1 MPPAAGMSAP
11 LRFADLP
18 RPDYAGGSLVNL
30 MASLIRARG
39 GRSPHRALAGL
50 PPAALRP
57 YSKVVLLLLDGLG
70 ANQLHAFVTR
80 GKGRQ
85 FFARHP
91 WQILTTACPPTT
103 AAVVT
108 TLATGA
114 SPAEHAILGWHL
126 NLPDLGMVGTLL
138 PFITRTDTPI
148 APADFPLER
157 YLDIPA
163 PIATMRGR
171 RVLISYDTIPVSRT
185 SLAQPWWTERRSFQT
200 LDGMQ
205 RHLRAFAR
213 SRGTAYAYAYWPHY
227 DTVCHRHG
235 PEGRASARHLA
246 ELDAFLA
253 RVETALAG
261 TGTLLLVTADHGHM
275 QTSTHVDLS
284 RIPASTHPRHPA
296 LRRFPHGP
304 VPCPLLPSQGFPAP
318 DPLRPPPR
326 CLRLRTGRRRASLRH
341 PRPRQ
346 TPSRPRQ
353 PPRRLHPLRGPRHR
367 LPLSRRHGEGKET
380 QSRHPRR
387 PLRRRTPHPPLRHP
401 PLTPAPAVCLG
412 YYNKRDTSKPHPSAS
427 ARSSPRPCA
436 VKSSPAPCGIHNPLR
451 P

>member
-1 MPPAAGMSAP
+1 MPPADGMPPP
-11 LRFADLP
+11 LRFAELP

-30 MASLIRARG
+30 MASLIRARD
-39 GRSPHRALAGL
+39 GRSPHRTLAGL

-70 ANQLHAFVTR
+70 ANQLHTLVTR

-91 WQILTTACPPTT
+91 WQVITTACPATT

-148 APADFPLER
+148 APADFPLAH
-157 YLDIPA
+157 YLGIPA

-185 SLAQPWWTERRSFQT
+185 SMAQPWWTERRSYQT
-200 LDGMQ
+200 LDGLQ
-205 RHLRAFAR
+205 RQLRAFAR

-284 RIPASTHPRHPA
+284 RIPGFYDTLATLPSGDSRMVQCHVRSSRLKDFLRLTRSAPLRDACACVPAAAVLRSGILGPGKPHPA
-296 LRRFPHGP
+296 LANRLGDYTLFAAPGTAFLYPAAMAKEKKPKAGTHGGLSADELRI
-304 VPCPLLPSQGFPAP
+304 PLYVI
-318 DPLRPPPR
+318 RP
-326 CLRLRTGRRRASLRH
+326 
-341 PRPRQ
+341 
-346 TPSRPRQ
+346 
-353 PPRRLHPLRGPRHR
+353 
-367 LPLSRRHGEGKET
+367 
-380 QSRHPRR
+380 
-387 PLRRRTPHPPLRHP
+387 
-401 PLTPAPAVCLG
+401 
-412 YYNKRDTSKPHPSAS
+412 
-427 ARSSPRPCA
+427 
-436 VKSSPAPCGIHNPLR
+436 
-451 P
+451 